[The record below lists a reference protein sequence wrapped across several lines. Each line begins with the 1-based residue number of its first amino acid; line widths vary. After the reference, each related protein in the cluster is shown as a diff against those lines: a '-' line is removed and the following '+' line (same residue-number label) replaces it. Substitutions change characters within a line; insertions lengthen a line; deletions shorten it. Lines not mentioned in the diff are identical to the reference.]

1 MFPSTGS
8 LRRAYRPAY
17 GGACGRYAAGEGTT
31 PCWAAAARQGGALGA
46 GRREHA
52 RVARFRASRNSPA
65 YCRLPVGANARL
77 LALSCGLP
85 CRVTAEPGGNVQTI
99 EGTSS
104 CECRYKARP
113 CGPTNRAAAAA
124 GLRGFSRVGGANG
137 RQCCRRIRGARLDW
151 RPRMAV
157 TWSFKVAGLACAQ
170 AQVWLAS
177 LS

>member
-31 PCWAAAARQGGALGA
+31 PCWAAAARQGGARGA

-65 YCRLPVGANARL
+65 YCRLPSGANTRL

-85 CRVTAEPGGNVQTI
+85 YRVTVELGVNAETI

-104 CECRYKARP
+104 GERRYKARP

-124 GLRGFSRVGGANG
+124 GRRDRRARRWGERPPVLPAHSR
-137 RQCCRRIRGARLDW
+137 R
-151 RPRMAV
+151 
-157 TWSFKVAGLACAQ
+157 KAGLAAAHGCYL
-170 AQVWLAS
+170 VV
-177 LS
+177 